1 MAAKVGDFSLILK
14 LLGGIIIGA
23 LLGLYIGENAEGSLR
38 HVMDVVVSLRHI
50 FGQIIFFLV
59 PLVIVGFITPA
70 IVRLGQNASKI
81 LLVAVG
87 LAYIS
92 SLGAALFSM
101 ISGYCIIPNL
111 SIATSTETLRSL
123 PEMVFRLDIPPLFS
137 VMSALVLALT
147 MGVAIVWTRSETL
160 GKIFCEM
167 ERIMTALVN
176 RIMIPIL
183 PFFVGL
189 SFLGLAYEGSLSRH
203 LPVFIMMVLIVI
215 VGHFIWLAVLY
226 GIGGALSGRNPSQV
240 FRHYAPAYLTAV
252 GTMSSAAT
260 LPVALECA
268 RKSPVLSR
276 TMVEFMVPLGAT
288 VHLCGSVLTETFF
301 VMVVSKVLYGTL
313 PAGQVLSYALAAL
326 EAAQD
331 PLAALFDR
339 LLQAQFGRRCRADA
353 YRCYDGGGIGA
364 QIGQDVVL
372 VGSLPFMRS
381 MGVHMS
387 DGARVRQA
395 VYVSV
400 NGELAGI
407 FAVKYKPS
415 ASTRAGLRALLANPG
430 NSVIL
435 ATRDFLITPELLA
448 ARYELAVGGIA
459 FPVYSERLRL
469 SEAVGGE
476 ADAQGALIA
485 KETFG
490 AFASAVAAAQTLR
503 STTRFS
509 TVLSLLS
516 GILGLCLCALLL
528 YWGSA
533 AAVSP
538 FHIAA
543 FQLIWAL
550 VAGFLSG
557 ILQRL

>member
-301 VMVVSKVLYGTL
+301 VMTISLMLYGSLPSVGTMLLFCVLLGIFAPIDTMGRMPVFTGTGFAMIEVPIGVMFLTL
-313 PAGQVLSYALAAL
+313 CGLCTSVMWGGIFNLAVEGL
-326 EAAQD
+326 GKYTSMGSGI
-331 PLAALFDR
+331 FMVMV
-339 LLQAQFGRRCRADA
+339 C
-353 YRCYDGGGIGA
+353 GGGILPLIQGYVA
-364 QIGQDVVL
+364 DISNYLSSYWVIIAGLAYMLFYAL
-372 VGSLPFMRS
+372 VGSKN
-381 MGVHMS
+381 
-387 DGARVRQA
+387 
-395 VYVSV
+395 V
-400 NGELAGI
+400 NKDI
-407 FAVKYKPS
+407 
-415 ASTRAGLRALLANPG
+415 
-430 NSVIL
+430 
-435 ATRDFLITPELLA
+435 
-448 ARYELAVGGIA
+448 
-459 FPVYSERLRL
+459 PVE
-469 SEAVGGE
+469 
-476 ADAQGALIA
+476 D
-485 KETFG
+485 
-490 AFASAVAAAQTLR
+490 
-503 STTRFS
+503 
-509 TVLSLLS
+509 
-516 GILGLCLCALLL
+516 
-528 YWGSA
+528 
-533 AAVSP
+533 
-538 FHIAA
+538 
-543 FQLIWAL
+543 
-550 VAGFLSG
+550 
-557 ILQRL
+557 